1 MQVLQS
7 SKTKEKL
14 LNAPLDVQFAMNDFV
29 TYMNASAELRTDIAE
44 RFNYQSL
51 WAAIDRL
58 MDFERQEAV
67 ALLKMK
73 NAGYTAD
80 DAFMYEQYENEAV
93 TV

>member
-1 MQVLQS
+1 M
-7 SKTKEKL
+7 
-14 LNAPLDVQFAMNDFV
+14 
-29 TYMNASAELRTDIAE
+29 
-44 RFNYQSL
+44 

-58 MDFERQEAV
+58 IDFERQEAV